1 MLSPAIRLEPLA
13 QRASLVGPARAIGI
27 ALPGSIGIAA
37 RTRLIVLGDGPTLPH
52 ATTTKATVGG
62 AGGRIAN
69 PILRLVSYETA
80 AGNCFVWIAVVCLT
94 LRQHGQERD
103 RETGSS
109 KLCSHTN
116 SCMQSVRIIAALLT
130 TAPADLIFY
139 EPVYSRS

>member
-1 MLSPAIRLEPLA
+1 MP
-13 QRASLVGPARAIGI
+13 
-27 ALPGSIGIAA
+27 
-37 RTRLIVLGDGPTLPH
+37 PTLAH

-62 AGGRIAN
+62 VGGRISN

-80 AGNCFVWIAVVCLT
+80 AENCFVWIAAVCLT

-116 SCMQSVRIIAALLT
+116 PCMQSVRIIAGLLT

-139 EPVYSRS
+139 EPVYSPGDEQNAVAARAFVVGCCGSHPRLRR